1 MNVVVGLSS
10 LELVGQVRYKAQ
22 RVLTDRDERI
32 ERLKKLDHGDVDVLS
47 DDSVNKKGAKAMKYD
62 EKLIEDAVL
71 ALLAAFSSEHG
82 NTWKGFDFGV
92 MNRLHEHGFIEN
104 PVGKQKSVWL
114 TAEGLE
120 RGREIA
126 DQLFTVKKLAQNEGL
141 SD

>member
-1 MNVVVGLSS
+1 M
-10 LELVGQVRYKAQ
+10 E
-22 RVLTDRDERI
+22 
-32 ERLKKLDHGDVDVLS
+32 
-47 DDSVNKKGAKAMKYD
+47 YD

-71 ALLAAFSSEHG
+71 ALLTTFSSTHG

-92 MNRLHEHGFIEN
+92 MNRLHEQGLIEN

-114 TAEGLE
+114 TAEGME